1 MHLRGFG
8 ALGAVLVGTACE
20 VPVSSVAPTLAVGSV
35 AVQPKTATLLVGDS
49 VRLSANVA
57 MSNGSVA
64 PTIAWTSSNTGLA
77 TVSTAGVVRGGAA
90 GAVIIR
96 AGGAGLQGS
105 AAGAGATPSPPPG

>member
-1 MHLRGFG
+1 MHLRGIA

-35 AVQPKTATLLVGDS
+35 AVQPRTATLLVGDS
-49 VRLSANVA
+49 VRLSASVA

-64 PTIAWTSSNTGLA
+64 PTIAWTSPKPGLP
-77 TVSTAGVVRGGAA
+77 TVSTP
-90 GAVIIR
+90 GAVPRGPARALLIR

-105 AAGAGATPSPPPG
+105 PARALLS

>member
-1 MHLRGFG
+1 M
-8 ALGAVLVGTACE
+8 GTVWVRTAGE
-20 VPVSSVAPTLAVGSV
+20 VPGSWFGPTLAFGAV

-49 VRLSANVA
+49 VRLSASVA

-77 TVSTAGVVRGGAA
+77 TVSTAGVVRGVAA

-96 AGGAGLQGS
+96 AGGAGLQDS
-105 AAGAGATPSPPPG
+105 AAVAVVTPSDRKSVV